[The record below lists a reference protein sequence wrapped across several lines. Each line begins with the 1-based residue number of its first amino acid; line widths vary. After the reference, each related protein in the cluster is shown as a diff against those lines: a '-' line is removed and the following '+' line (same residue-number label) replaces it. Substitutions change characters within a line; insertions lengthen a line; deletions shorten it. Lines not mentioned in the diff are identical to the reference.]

1 MTELRSGPQPCLTP
15 QSPRGQPQQ
24 RARCTRRPRSL
35 RPAEAAQRARGP
47 MGAQPPCP
55 DQTRPP
61 FRRES
66 QGSRPDRAASGPTR
80 SQPPAPLHPRGWLVA
95 LTRGS
100 PAVRGSI
107 RAWGLPLHPTGWLFL
122 PGAKLCSCCRL
133 VASRAQSPAAPR
145 APPCTVGSGAARG
158 PGVTASAHRS
168 NPPVAGPRPVAPTGQ
183 LAPASSGAAL
193 SQGSRCLPLIKVKKK
208 GEKKRERERKK
219 APGAAGP
226 TLWGSRSLRGRGPR
240 AGQAGRLCVLP
251 TRPVPTWKPGP
262 ERARD

>member
-1 MTELRSGPQPCLTP
+1 MGSHGGTATLPGPDPTSFLTGEPGLPARPRGFRAYQVSAPPPQRLAHGSDSGQPC
-15 QSPRGQPQQ
+15 
-24 RARCTRRPRSL
+24 
-35 RPAEAAQRARGP
+35 
-47 MGAQPPCP
+47 
-55 DQTRPP
+55 
-61 FRRES
+61 
-66 QGSRPDRAASGPTR
+66 
-80 SQPPAPLHPRGWLVA
+80 
-95 LTRGS
+95 
-100 PAVRGSI
+100 GSI

-208 GEKKRERERKK
+208 GEKRRERERKK
-219 APGAAGP
+219 APGAGWP
-226 TLWGSRSLRGRGPR
+226 H
-240 AGQAGRLCVLP
+240 
-251 TRPVPTWKPGP
+251 PVGF
-262 ERARD
+262 